1 MPEITTNYA
10 LPYPEQSDFVDVA
23 GDIEGLAKKLDQ
35 NLASIVQTV
44 TQGMV
49 TGNSELGV
57 NATYN
62 TSSKKLDFV
71 LDIPYI
77 EDEIKDMLVHTLHEN
92 VEATYNN
99 TTNQVIL
106 KAQAGGGGGGT
117 GSASLTDIWWLGV

>member
-1 MPEITTNYA
+1 MPEITANYD

-23 GDIEGLAKKLDQ
+23 GDIESLAKKLDTS
-35 NLASIVQTV
+35 LASIVQAV
-44 TQGMV
+44 AGGMV
-49 TGNSELGV
+49 SGNTETGVSV
-57 NATYN
+57 VYN
-62 TSSKKLDFV
+62 TSSKKFDFS

-77 EDEIKDMLVHTLHEN
+77 EDETKDMLVHTLHEN

-99 TTNQVIL
+99 STNQIIL